1 MKKMLAII
9 LTLVLVASITP
20 SEHVHAAEKVSVQ
33 GAEYYEKSDNMNTI
47 QPREVLT
54 YEVVADTED
63 ERFSVRATI
72 SVQDYGT
79 SKKIVAVR
87 NVRLHG
93 WDLAVDYSTISV
105 KLAGIEPDGSYALV
119 TINYMQGGLLAES
132 LAYIYP

>member
-1 MKKMLAII
+1 MKNGI
-9 LTLVLVASITP
+9 LCLLMVVLVSSFLSIP
-20 SEHVHAAEKVSVQ
+20 SNAKEIVLTDKLENYDRSSV
-33 GAEYYEKSDNMNTI
+33 ESII

-54 YEVVADTED
+54 YEVVVDTED

-72 SVQDYGT
+72 SVHDYGT

-93 WDLAVDYSTISV
+93 WDLAVDYNTISV

-119 TINYMQGGLLAES
+119 VITFMEEGYSAEA

>member
-1 MKKMLAII
+1 MKNGI
-9 LTLVLVASITP
+9 LCLLMVVLVSSFLSIP
-20 SEHVHAAEKVSVQ
+20 SNAKEIVLTDKLENYDRSSV
-33 GAEYYEKSDNMNTI
+33 ESII

-54 YEVVADTED
+54 YEVVVDTED

-87 NVRLHG
+87 NVWLHG
-93 WDLAVDYSTISV
+93 WDLAVDYNTISV

-119 TINYMQGGLLAES
+119 VITFMEEGYSAEA